1 MEKYFNTNKKKNT
14 FDIDI
19 NKNQFKTSKI
29 NKDFE
34 ERIIDWVTFYRRNV
48 HRFVEHY
55 FGLEMHMYE
64 KILLFLMNL
73 FPLVVVV
80 ACRASAKSYIIAIF
94 ACAKAVLYPG
104 SIIVIA
110 SSTKKQSSLIVSEK
124 IQKELMPQSS
134 NLTREI
140 SDIRTGQNETE
151 VKFKNGSSIIVVPA
165 TDNARGHR
173 ATLNIYEEFRMIDK
187 NIIDSVLS
195 PFLVVR
201 QPPYLKKPEYAYLQ
215 EEPQEIYIS
224 SSWFKSHWMWNF
236 MKVVV
241 KDMYT
246 TKESL
251 LIGFDYA
258 ITLKHNIRTKKQL
271 IKERK
276 KMDSLTFDMEYKN
289 LMIGTAE
296 NAYFEFEQLSKAQKM
311 KKAFYPRKHIDVIE
325 KRKNKYDIPKQKGEI
340 RILGIDIAMIK
351 NKKGHNDN
359 TVIHCLRA
367 LPIKDYYE
375 RQDVYIEAFNGG
387 NTTKQAIRIKEIF
400 YDFNADYIV
409 LDTQNAGISIS
420 DELGKVL
427 YDDNR
432 DCEYPAWTSFND
444 ENTAER
450 IKNKEAL
457 PVIYSVKADAT
468 FNHEMHLSMKDIFEK
483 GKIKLLVNSI
493 KSKDYLD
500 TKKEYLNSST
510 EGKVSFELP
519 YAQTDLLINEMVNLS
534 YEINKNTN
542 KLKLVEPSTGYKD
555 RYVSLAYAN
564 MYIKRLEEDL
574 QNNDDNFD
582 WSKVRPCVTKINFR

>member
-1 MEKYFNTNKKKNT
+1 MKKHSNSKN
-14 FDIDI
+14 ISNMMNI
-19 NKNQFKTSKI
+19 NFKNQFKVSEK
-29 NKDFE
+29 NKEFE
-34 ERIIDWVTFYRRNV
+34 ERIIDWVTFYRRNI
-48 HRFVEHY
+48 HRFIEHY
-55 FGLEMHMYE
+55 FGLELHMYE

-73 FPLVVVV
+73 FPLIVVV

-201 QPPYLKKPEYAYLQ
+201 QPPYLKRQEYAHLQ

-241 KDMYT
+241 KDMFT

-271 IKERK
+271 IKEKK

-296 NAYFEFEQLSKAQKM
+296 NAYFDFELLNRAQKI

-325 KRKNKYDIPKQKGEI
+325 KKKNKYDIPRQQGEI
-340 RILGIDIAMIK
+340 RVIGVDIAMVK
-351 NKKGHNDN
+351 NKKGQNDN
-359 TVIHCLRA
+359 TVIHCIRA

-387 NTTKQAIRIKEIF
+387 NTSEQAIRIKELF
-400 YDFNADYIV
+400 YDFNADYLV

-450 IKNKEAL
+450 IKNKDAI
-457 PVIYSVKADAT
+457 PIIYGIKANASL
-468 FNHEMHLSMKDIFEK
+468 NHEMHLAIKDSFEQ
-483 GKIKLLVNSI
+483 GKIKLLINST

-500 TKKEYLNSST
+500 IKKEYREASAETKAL
-510 EGKVSFELP
+510 FDLP
-519 YAQTDLLINEMVNLS
+519 YVQTDLLVNEMVNLS
-534 YEINKNTN
+534 YEINKSSNT
-542 KLKLVEPSTGYKD
+542 LKLIEPSNGYKD
-555 RYVSLAYAN
+555 RYISLSYAN
-564 MYIKRLEEDL
+564 LFIKKLEEDL
-574 QNNDDNFD
+574 QDTGYESPLDELLKF
-582 WSKVRPCVTKINFR
+582 TYTL